1 MNNTNLTGDNFLNHS
16 HVSCMIVLS
25 PVLCSFSSVH
35 IYCRNLNFRPIIIN
49 IIIFY
54 YIFSTVTYKYMIY
67 IHVYPPCYKILP
79 GDPPAPLLLPLY
91 MGFFYYYFPDLN
103 PPVH

>member
-67 IHVYPPCYKILP
+67 IHVYPPWGPSCPSPITTIY
-79 GDPPAPLLLPLY
+79 GFFLLL
-91 MGFFYYYFPDLN
+91 FP
-103 PPVH
+103 